1 MKNYF
6 VATLIRTD
14 KEMRNENDNS
24 DLQLSTIGI
33 EFKKTEKSIQTL
45 KNIHKNNKASG
56 SRKERNITNKYT
68 DETVR

>member
-14 KEMRNENDNS
+14 KEMRNENDDS

-33 EFKKTEKSIQTL
+33 EFKKID
-45 KNIHKNNKASG
+45 
-56 SRKERNITNKYT
+56 TNT
-68 DETVR
+68 